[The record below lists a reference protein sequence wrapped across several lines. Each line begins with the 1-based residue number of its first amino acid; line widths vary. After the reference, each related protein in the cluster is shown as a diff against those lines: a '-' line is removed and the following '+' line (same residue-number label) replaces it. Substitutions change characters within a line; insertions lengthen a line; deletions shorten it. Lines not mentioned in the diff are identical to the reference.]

1 MEMRSATLPPF
12 EVVVAEHGAV
22 VLRVCRALLSPADA
36 DDAWSDTFLAAL
48 RAYPSLPPGS
58 NVRGWLVTIAHRKA
72 IDVIRRAQRHAE
84 PVGDLPTRAVD
95 DRLAVLEAD
104 LALREALAELAPK
117 QREAVILRYLADLS
131 YHDVA
136 AQLGGSVAAARRNA
150 ADGIARLRDLYRP
163 AAVAANPPGDD
174 DVPR

>member
-1 MEMRSATLPPF
+1 MRSAPLPPF
-12 EVVVAEHGAV
+12 EAVVAEHGAV
-22 VLRVCRALLSPADA
+22 VLRVCRALLSPPDA

-72 IDVIRRAQRHAE
+72 IDVIRRTQRQAV
-84 PVGDLPTRAVD
+84 PVGDVPTVAVD
-95 DRLAVLEAD
+95 DRIAVLEAD

-131 YHDVA
+131 YDDVA
-136 AQLGGSVAAARRNA
+136 AQLGGSVAAARRSA
-150 ADGIARLRDLYRP
+150 ADGIARLRDLYP
-163 AAVAANPPGDD
+163 AAAVAADQSGED